1 MIKIRYSQF
10 QVSIL
15 KQMYVGDCDNPKQSK
30 KKKKII
36 HRVCFSTNST
46 SMPEMRKNKIIFF

>member
-30 KKKKII
+30 KKKKTFIEFVSQPI
-36 HRVCFSTNST
+36 QHRCL
-46 SMPEMRKNKIIFF
+46 K